1 MRVVR
6 GRAPRVARV
15 IALVLDVKHVN
26 AGRVVISECVWTVC
40 AVCDTF
46 VRVTLV

>member
-26 AGRVVISECVWTVC
+26 AVISECVWTVC